1 MKEDRNRVRIDL
13 SLEIK
18 KKLKVLSAMADTTI
32 SALVSDLVEQEYRRM
47 NFPPVPPAPVEIN
60 LDDLP

>member
-32 SALVSDLVEQEYRRM
+32 SALVSDLVEQEYQRM
-47 NFPPVPPAPVEIN
+47 NFPPVPPAPVEVN